1 MKNAI
6 LVVMALAL
14 GFTGFANAAEEEIPA
29 KTLAELQLEL
39 EKKMERW
46 LELDH
51 H

>member
-1 MKNAI
+1 MQI
-6 LVVMALAL
+6 
-14 GFTGFANAAEEEIPA
+14 AAMETEMIDPSFYSQEHSVIQSHA